1 MRINCFINRQL
12 LTDYAITSVAS
23 YILHI
28 LMVPFST
35 RAVLLHVPNAY
46 LWLGGLI
53 PITFLSLLLAEVLT
67 ARVFH
72 LPADYSRSLHFHV
85 RRLLCLA
92 GCIIVISTFLFA
104 YYYTLIWHGWGHWE
118 LVLHDQDGH
127 VSFSTLTDTIKHVSI
142 CVLFFYP
149 VYLFVAQT
157 RIQRFQIEELLELN
171 QLLETEQ
178 RMLRERLPKDNVTD
192 KVILHGDSRDSLIVN
207 PQDILY
213 VESVA
218 NYLNIV
224 YFNDTDLCQKRLR
237 CSLKD
242 TEDALE
248 AFPFLVHIHRAFLVN
263 INFIT
268 QITGNAA
275 GYKLQLFGSNK
286 VLPVSKSNIVAFK
299 ESMSRNLNA
308 SQTPHSELH

>member
-1 MRINCFINRQL
+1 MKKISFLNRQL
-12 LTDYAITSVAS
+12 LFDYALTSIAS

-46 LWLGGLI
+46 FWLAGLI
-53 PITFLSLLLAEVLT
+53 PITFLSLLMAEGITSRL
-67 ARVFH
+67 FH
-72 LPADYSRSLHFHV
+72 LPADYSRSLHFHIH
-85 RRLLCLA
+85 RLLCLA
-92 GCIIVISTFLFA
+92 CCVIVISTFLFA
-104 YYYTLIWHGWGHWE
+104 YYYIFIWHGWGHWH
-118 LVLHDQDGH
+118 LLLHDQDGQL
-127 VSFSTLTDTIKHVSI
+127 SFSTLSDTMKHVSI

-157 RIQRFQIEELLELN
+157 RIQRYQIEELQELN

-178 RMLRERLPKDNVTD
+178 RMLRQRLPNDNVTD
-192 KVILHGDSRDSLIVN
+192 KVILHGDSRESLIVN

-224 YFNDTDLCQKRLR
+224 YFNDSDLCQKRLR

-242 TEDALE
+242 TEDALD

-268 QITGNAA
+268 QISGNAA
-275 GYKLQLFGSNK
+275 GYKLSLFSTDK
-286 VLPVSKSNIVAFK
+286 ILPVSKSNIAAFK
-299 ESMSRNLNA
+299 EKIGEMGAKVL
-308 SQTPHSELH
+308 